1 MQFIPL
7 LPVQVR
13 LLFSGNFY
21 GISTFLEES
30 SRTQEDAP
38 MLTTLI
44 PAVKTTP
51 ISMHSVGT
59 LQSRVIAL
67 NQENYHANM
76 VAGSSNAVMETSS
89 SQCDYC
95 KLFFSTPAEL
105 TKHKK
110 RKRLI
115 FSYPMYRL
123 NFDISRSLLPPR
135 LYKYKT
141 FVPDVIGIDVNTVKE
156 LLPSLE
162 IFEDIFKYFIQV
174 L

>member
-1 MQFIPL
+1 M
-7 LPVQVR
+7 
-13 LLFSGNFY
+13 GNFH
-21 GISTFLEES
+21 GIYTILEES
-30 SRTQEDAP
+30 SRSQEDAP

-76 VAGSSNAVMETSS
+76 VASSSNAVMETNS

-95 KLFFSTPAEL
+95 KLFFSSPAEL

-110 RKRLI
+110 RKRFI
-115 FSYPMYRL
+115 FSYQMYLR
-123 NFDISRSLLPPR
+123 
-135 LYKYKT
+135 
-141 FVPDVIGIDVNTVKE
+141 VVKDAY
-156 LLPSLE
+156 S
-162 IFEDIFKYFIQV
+162 
-174 L
+174 